1 MKDPAA
7 DRRAPV
13 DPTRLAWSGG
23 TWAELREPASSVR
36 RAVFVEEMK
45 VPEAID
51 FDGTD
56 DDSHHL
62 VVRLDGRPA
71 GTGRIR
77 PIEARIGRVAV
88 LREARGLGLGRA
100 IVQRLVYEAIR
111 LGLRRVCLHAQE
123 QAIGFYEALG
133 FVAEGP
139 AFDEAEIPHRFMQ
152 RDLVWKNAVAALIVR
167 EGRLLLGR
175 RTPGTL
181 MGGLWDLFGGKLE
194 PGEDDPTA
202 LVREL
207 REELS
212 IEARIG
218 EPLEVCL
225 YDDPRD
231 GSVFRSP
238 VFVVNE
244 WSGEIVLN
252 PEHTE
257 VGWFAPVEVASL
269 PLAHPDIPRLLARRL
284 GAERDRRA

>member
-1 MKDPAA
+1 MRPPDDPRTPLDSA
-7 DRRAPV
+7 
-13 DPTRLAWSGG
+13 RLAWSGG
-23 TWAELREPASSVR
+23 TWPELREPASLVR

-45 VPEAID
+45 VHETID

-56 DDSHHL
+56 ADAHHL
-62 VVRLDGRPA
+62 VVRFDGRPV

-77 PIEARIGRVAV
+77 PVEARIGRVAV
-88 LREARGLGLGRA
+88 LREYRGLGLGRE
-100 IVQRLVYEAIR
+100 IMRRLVREAIR
-111 LGLRRVCLHAQE
+111 LGLRRVRLHAQE
-123 QAIGFYEALG
+123 HAIGFYEALG

-139 AFDEAEIPHRFMQ
+139 AFDEADIPHRFMQ
-152 RDLVWKNAVAALIVR
+152 RDLDWKNAVAALMVR

-175 RTPGTL
+175 RSPSGL

-194 PGEDDPTA
+194 PGEDDRAA
-202 LVREL
+202 LAREL

-218 EPLEVCL
+218 DPIEVCL

-231 GSVFRSP
+231 GSIFRSP
-238 VFVVNE
+238 VFEVNE
-244 WSGEIVLN
+244 WTGEIVLN

-284 GAERDRRA
+284 DAERGLRA